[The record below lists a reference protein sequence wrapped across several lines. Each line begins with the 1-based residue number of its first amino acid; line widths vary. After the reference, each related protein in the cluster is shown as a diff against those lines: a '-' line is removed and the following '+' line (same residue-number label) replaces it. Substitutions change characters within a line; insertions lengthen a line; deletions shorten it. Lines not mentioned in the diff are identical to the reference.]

1 MEEKILTISIAAYN
15 VEKYIGET
23 LETLVSTKNIDKLE
37 IFVIDDGGQ
46 DSTLEIAQKYHD
58 LYPSSVIP
66 VHKENG
72 GYGTTVN
79 YSMEHASGKY
89 FKLLDGDDWVQTHE
103 LDRLIQYLEDSET
116 DVVVTPFLKG
126 PDMSEMT
133 EINYQQN
140 FKKNEEMLIS
150 KLDKLPLIGMWALCY
165 KTSVLRESG
174 LKLPGRL
181 FYTDQFFCTLPF
193 ATAKTIVYFDTIV
206 YCYRVGR
213 EGQSVSRESRAKN
226 AQMTFDIC
234 NELVKFV
241 SDNAD
246 NPNYHYMRHR
256 VSSYYQSSLK
266 TILLNPVNGKVVEEF
281 RQYDFQIR
289 EISPDIYSYVTSF
302 GKIGKLIAM
311 IRLTKYRGLYL
322 LKLVYPKG
330 IPNWA

>member
-15 VEKYIGET
+15 VEKYIEET
-23 LETLVSTKNIDKLE
+23 LESLVSTKNINKLE

-46 DSTLEIAQKYHD
+46 DSTLEIAQKYHQ
-58 LYPSSVIP
+58 LYPSSIIP

-103 LDRLIQYLEDSET
+103 LDRLIQHLENIET
-116 DVVVTPFLKG
+116 DVVITPFLKG
-126 PDMSEMT
+126 PEMT
-133 EINYQQN
+133 EMEKIDYQKY
-140 FKKNEEMLIS
+140 FEENEELLIS
-150 KLDKLPLIGMWALCY
+150 DLDKLPLIGMWALCY

-174 LKLPGRL
+174 LKLPERL

-193 ATAKTIVYFDTIV
+193 ATAKTIVYFDAVV

-213 EGQSVSRESRAKN
+213 EGQSVSRESRIKN

-234 NELVKFV
+234 SELVKFV
-241 SDNAD
+241 SDNTN

-266 TILLNPVNGKVVEEF
+266 TILLHPINEQVAEDF
-281 RQYDFQIR
+281 RKYDLEIR
-289 EISPDIYSYVTSF
+289 KISPDIYSYVTSF
-302 GKIGKLIAM
+302 GKIGKLIMM
-311 IRLTKYRGLYL
+311 IRLTRYKGLYL